1 MKIETIDPR
10 LNLNKTILYNELNY
24 FDHKQSSLMTESL
37 KTQIKNQKMIL
48 AVFGLGNVG
57 GPIAA
62 AWLRKGAKVIG
73 VDISQ
78 NLLDQIKNGTSHKVE
93 PHISNTFSKSL
104 KSNKLFLTSDGIYAS
119 KNSNIKFI
127 AVPVGLKKNKIDLN
141 SLLSA
146 TKSIAKG
153 LKKDDVVVI
162 CPSLPPGTTANL
174 VKNILEQ
181 NSKLKVEQ
189 DFYLIYSPER
199 IFEGRA
205 LQDIEENYPAIVS
218 GYGKN
223 SLDFADN
230 LLQIISKKG
239 TIRMSSMA
247 NAEAEKLFEGVY
259 RDVNIALA
267 NELADYCEKIG
278 VNYWETRKGANSQ
291 PFCHLHYPG
300 TGVGGLCIPVYPR
313 FVLESANKIG
323 KSLKIVQN
331 SRKTNDSM
339 PAKCV
344 KDSLDFLKTHKIKP
358 KNAKITILGLG
369 FRGDVADSR
378 LSPTYDVVNEFLK
391 IGSNLMI
398 HDPFIVKDPKIPK
411 NVVITSDLFK
421 AVEDSN
427 LIFVSSDHKMYS
439 ELTQKSFSK
448 AKKPLLI
455 YDGRNILNRKHF
467 PSESLLTI
475 GLRD

>member
-1 MKIETIDPR
+1 MK
-10 LNLNKTILYNELNY
+10 
-24 FDHKQSSLMTESL
+24 KQSIFSD
-37 KTQIKNQKMIL
+37 IKAGKKIIS
-48 AVFGLGNVG
+48 VYGLGNVG

-62 AWLRKGAKVIG
+62 AWLRKGAKIIG

-78 NLLDQIKNGTSHKVE
+78 NLLDEIQKGKSHKVE
-93 PHISNTFSKSL
+93 PNISDTFSKGL
-104 KSNKLFLTSDGIYAS
+104 KLNKLSLTSDGIEAS
-119 KNSNIKFI
+119 KESHIKFV
-127 AVPVGLKKNKIDLN
+127 AVPVGLNKNKIDLN

-153 LKKDDVVVI
+153 LKKNDVVII

-174 VKNILEQ
+174 VKDVLEK
-181 NSKLKVEQ
+181 NSKLKVER

-205 LQDIEENYPAIVS
+205 LQDIEENYPAIIS

-223 SLDFADN
+223 SLDFADS

-267 NELADYCEKIG
+267 NELADYCEKVG
-278 VNYWETRKGANSQ
+278 VNFWEARKGANSQ

-313 FVLESANKIG
+313 FILESGNNIG
-323 KSLKIVQN
+323 KSLKIIQN
-331 SRKTNDSM
+331 SRKINDAM
-339 PAKCV
+339 PIKCV
-344 KDSLDFLKTHKIKP
+344 KDSLDLLKKSKINP

-369 FRGDVADSR
+369 FRGDVTDSR

-391 IGSNLMI
+391 IGSKVII
-398 HDPFIVKDPKIPK
+398 HDPFISEDSKIPK
-411 NVVITSDLFK
+411 NVILTSNLSK
-421 AVEDSN
+421 AVKNSS
-427 LIFVSSDHKMYS
+427 LIFISSDHKMYS
-439 ELTQKSFSK
+439 KLTKSSFSK
-448 AKKPLLI
+448 VKKPLLI
-455 YDGRNILNRKHF
+455 FDGRNILNKKSF
-467 PSESLLTI
+467 SSESLLTI